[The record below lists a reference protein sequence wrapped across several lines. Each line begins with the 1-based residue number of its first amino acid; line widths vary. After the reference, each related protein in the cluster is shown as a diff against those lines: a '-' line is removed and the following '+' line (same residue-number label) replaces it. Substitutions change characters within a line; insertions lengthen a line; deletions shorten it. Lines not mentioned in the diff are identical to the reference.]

1 MDVYIFIII
10 VWRQGLM
17 YIMLNLVCEYA
28 VSTPGGN
35 IHVKQNNFPLERGGG
50 MGDGVKFRN
59 LFVSFDIALYFY
71 FTFLI
76 TVIINPRDKQFT
88 RYRTEVYM

>member
-35 IHVKQNNFPLERGGG
+35 IHVKQNNFPLGRAGGG
-50 MGDGVKFRN
+50 WGQ
-59 LFVSFDIALYFY
+59 I
-71 FTFLI
+71 
-76 TVIINPRDKQFT
+76 
-88 RYRTEVYM
+88 